1 MIAILTLS
9 LEIIFME
16 TLQPSQHPADPQN
29 SVNEPKTSARRRRG
43 KLVYRLMAYFQ

>member
-29 SVNEPKTSARRRRG
+29 SVNEPKTSAH
-43 KLVYRLMAYFQ
+43 